1 MWENGYDTGIDFCS
15 SEHRD
20 LSTWKIQSIFA
31 LRDNKSR
38 CSTKYKVNIC
48 INTYVLNTCPKS
60 LDISLWLNLL
70 ILEKRLILGRP

>member
-1 MWENGYDTGIDFCS
+1 MILILTFCCT
-15 SEHRD
+15 EHRD
-20 LSTWKIQSIFA
+20 LLTWKIRSIFA

-60 LDISLWLNLL
+60 LEISLYSSGISHSLKSVLL
-70 ILEKRLILGRP
+70 